1 MAGTAPPSFVATL
14 IDDSLRNDTLREDER
29 DIMSAAASVYG
40 GLFYVSLS
48 NIYGVLSYLPDI
60 SWIGYG
66 E

>member
-48 NIYGVLSYLPDI
+48 NIYGVLSYFPDI